1 MLVASFDPA
10 ALRSTGVQIVQEL
23 WANDISAELS
33 VDTHSPDEL
42 TNRYKDDKHSW
53 LVIIKQDS
61 GELAERQLK
70 VKCMDKKEDFD
81 IRGSELLGFLKN
93 ELRERN
99 QREGSNERAKL
110 LRQPS
115 HPDSATALKEKEADV
130 RVLTTQ
136 HRGKKSNRRN
146 VVEAGNYPPTV
157 FYIDAEPALICR
169 FSAPTSAGTS
179 E

>member
-1 MLVASFDPA
+1 MLVASFDPT
-10 ALRSTGVQIVQEL
+10 ALRSAGVQIVQEL

-33 VDTHSPDEL
+33 IDTHSPDEL

-53 LVIIKQDS
+53 FVIIKQDS
-61 GELAERQLK
+61 GEFGEKQLK

-99 QREGSNERAKL
+99 QREGTNERAKL

-115 HPDSATALKEKEADV
+115 HPESAALKEKEADV
-130 RVLTTQ
+130 RVLIAQ

-146 VVEAGNYPPTV
+146 VVEAGKSS
-157 FYIDAEPALICR
+157 LIVSNNGAR
-169 FSAPTSAGTS
+169 PGLIYLSSAPARSGTS